1 MGVTRIEEWSGD
13 FDAIIDVRSPA
24 EFEDDHV
31 PGAISLPALSNEE
44 RAKVGTIYK
53 QVSAFEAKKV
63 GAALIS
69 RNIATHIE
77 RFFLDKPGGYRPLV
91 YCWRGGQRSGSF
103 ALVLAEIGFR
113 PHTLIGGYKRYRH
126 DVLDRIETLPGQ
138 FQYRVVSGQTAT
150 AKTRFLEA
158 LKAAGAQVLDLE
170 ALANHKGSM
179 FGLEPGTSQPSPRGF
194 ESQVVHAL
202 GQMNPAEPVWVESES
217 PKIGQL
223 YVPKTLHN
231 AMRNAP
237 SIRLHAPLKARVKH
251 SVDDYRPWFDHPE
264 EVRSR
269 LERLTYRHGH
279 EKINAWT
286 SLIDRQDW
294 EGLVEALLIDHYDP
308 AYAGSASAYG
318 WDQGEAVD
326 LPDLQPAT
334 IKKAAQDVLRR
345 FSR

>member
-1 MGVTRIEEWSGD
+1 MGVTRVEDWSGD

-24 EFEDDHV
+24 EFADDHI
-31 PGAISLPALSNEE
+31 PGALSLPALSNEE

-69 RNIATHIE
+69 RNIASHIE
-77 RFFLDKPGGYRPLV
+77 TFFLDKPGGFRPLV

-126 DVLDRIETLPGQ
+126 DVLEQIEALPLQ
-138 FQYRVVSGQTAT
+138 FQYRVVSGKTAT
-150 AKTRFLEA
+150 AKTRFLAELA
-158 LKAAGAQVLDLE
+158 KAGAQVLDLE
-170 ALANHKGSM
+170 GLANHKGSM
-179 FGLEPGTSQPSPRGF
+179 FGLEPGTQQPSPRGF

-202 GQMNPAEPVWVESES
+202 KGMDPAKPVWVESES

-223 YVPKTLHN
+223 YVPKALHN

-237 SIRLHAPLKARVKH
+237 SVRLHAPLEARVAH
-251 SVDDYRPWFDHPE
+251 SVEDYRPWFEHPA

-279 EKINAWT
+279 DKINSWT
-286 SLIDRQDW
+286 ALIDAKDW
-294 EGLVEALLIDHYDP
+294 RGLVEALLIDHYDP
-308 AYAGSASAYG
+308 AYSGSASAYG
-318 WDQGEAVD
+318 WDQGETLD
-326 LPDLQPAT
+326 LPDLEPET

-345 FSR
+345 F